1 MANKDA
7 AFGLRAIGKVG
18 QNRDNQG
25 LSEYSIAAKSS
36 AIYQNDPV
44 KALATGYIGVA
55 GAGGNLLGSLNGVFY
70 TDSSN
75 SKPTWANHLAASNA
89 ATDIVGF
96 VSDDPYERFEIQSST
111 TLPIEDINLNAD
123 LATYVAGSSPNYIS
137 KVEVDTGTMVS
148 TAAQI
153 RVIGVTKDDEN
164 NQLANATT
172 YAANVNVVGIINEH
186 NLSKNQHRGQVHSE
200 RRVI

>member
-25 LSEYSIAAKSS
+25 LSEYSIAANSS
-36 AIYQNDPV
+36 AIFQNDPV
-44 KALATGYIGVA
+44 QALATGFIGVNSA
-55 GAGGNLLGSLNGVFY
+55 NDGNLLGSLNGVFY
-70 TDSSN
+70 TDSSS
-75 SKPTWANHLAASNA
+75 SKPTWANHLEASNT

-96 VSDDPYERFEIQSST
+96 VSDDPYERFEIQSSG
-111 TLPIEDINLNAD
+111 TLAIANINLNAD
-123 LATYVAGSSPNYIS
+123 LAYTAGASPNFIS
-137 KVEVDTGTMVS
+137 KCEVV
-148 TAAQI
+148 TASGMTTSVKQI

-186 NLSKNQHRGQVHSE
+186 NLKTTSG
-200 RRVI
+200 I